1 MSFNPRVH
9 KKNNIKYS
17 TSHTNALLNLAQTQ
31 AAETIILENMLQSRL
46 DKIEKAKK
54 KSKKFGAFSKIV
66 SKIIPGKVDDAI
78 LGIAN
83 AAFAD
88 RQRAKAY
95 GGIDIGQVSLLKDA
109 AREINSQ
116 ALEFS
121 EELMKDM
128 TFRAGAKKLISDK
141 MIAQIGELPEIK
153 KLKENFNALSFKEQ
167 LKPKN
172 LMSFVKG
179 SSEVTANFMKNP
191 IGFMKRY
198 ERDPITKELQYKGTS
213 ALNKFFSSS
222 IEADRKTYQNE
233 FNRLRKEAGL
243 DMSVYSMLETPR
255 EELQIRMPS
264 IDEQGFPE
272 GFAKMSIPSA
282 ADVVSDEIE
291 VEDLLLDRTLLDDV
305 KEALPEPTRPAI
317 ELSKEIEDMADDLPV
332 EPDRPIISIPSEEPD
347 IAPDMSLEPTPE
359 RPSVAM
365 PSEELEDIE
374 GDMLLPQPQRAFGGG
389 AFQTNLTYD
398 PVTLQPTYG
407 TSYMNYAVDSVGD
420 TLMYQ
425 TPEFKA
431 NTFDMSRRNAQA
443 FYDLTPL
450 DSLLSVTQP
459 SGMSV
464 EETLSQFGAFNEP
477 FKKQQMFDRMSKRDQ
492 RKFRRNNPNMF
503 GR

>member
-172 LMSFVKG
+172 PRVHIRC
-179 SSEVTANFMKNP
+179 T
-191 IGFMKRY
+191 IH
-198 ERDPITKELQYKGTS
+198 
-213 ALNKFFSSS
+213 
-222 IEADRKTYQNE
+222 
-233 FNRLRKEAGL
+233 RL
-243 DMSVYSMLETPR
+243 
-255 EELQIRMPS
+255 
-264 IDEQGFPE
+264 
-272 GFAKMSIPSA
+272 
-282 ADVVSDEIE
+282 
-291 VEDLLLDRTLLDDV
+291 
-305 KEALPEPTRPAI
+305 
-317 ELSKEIEDMADDLPV
+317 
-332 EPDRPIISIPSEEPD
+332 
-347 IAPDMSLEPTPE
+347 
-359 RPSVAM
+359 
-365 PSEELEDIE
+365 
-374 GDMLLPQPQRAFGGG
+374 
-389 AFQTNLTYD
+389 
-398 PVTLQPTYG
+398 
-407 TSYMNYAVDSVGD
+407 
-420 TLMYQ
+420 
-425 TPEFKA
+425 
-431 NTFDMSRRNAQA
+431 
-443 FYDLTPL
+443 
-450 DSLLSVTQP
+450 
-459 SGMSV
+459 
-464 EETLSQFGAFNEP
+464 
-477 FKKQQMFDRMSKRDQ
+477 
-492 RKFRRNNPNMF
+492 
-503 GR
+503 